1 MPDIHPFKTYVEEFY
16 VFFLLIMTLI
26 EVTDKNKDFEQTT
39 PVWAL
44 SQKNLIVSVWCF
56 IYFLF
61 DVGNSQR
68 TKELILIPESPSP
81 VQNLIVANIRK
92 L

>member
-1 MPDIHPFKTYVEEFY
+1 MPDFHPFKTYVEEFY

-39 PVWAL
+39 PVWAS

-61 DVGNSQR
+61 DVNDRQLTEDKGAYTNSR
-68 TKELILIPESPSP
+68 ESESSTKSHCG
-81 VQNLIVANIRK
+81 K
-92 L
+92 H